1 MRSKFSLVPEQLTQS
16 PDGVLWAALSA
27 LAAAEAETL
36 VWQRADSFMAGATP
50 GALWA
55 YMATQ
60 KWWKQQKLCPDLRY
74 TSLPNNTTTPLGLVT
89 ASTGG
94 LYGATSTARVVFVYI
109 RKTVSA
115 STTAAYLKLF
125 DNGTDD
131 AVSGLTAASRLV
143 LPLGAVG
150 SVSPGTLIDAYIGF
164 TNGLPLANGLR
175 FATVTLA
182 DTFTISSATDGGDG
196 FCITTN

>member
-1 MRSKFSLVPEQLTQS
+1 MRSISRLFSRFSQS
-16 PDGVLWAALSA
+16 PDGVLWTALAA
-27 LAAAEAETL
+27 LAAAEAESL
-36 VWQRADSFMAGATP
+36 VWQRADAFMAGATP
-50 GALWA
+50 GAMWA
-55 YMATQ
+55 YQGCQ
-60 KWWKQQKLCPDLRY
+60 KWWKQQKACPDLRY

-94 LYGATSTARVVFVYI
+94 LYGATSTARIVWIYI

-125 DNGTDD
+125 DEGTDA
-131 AVSGLTAASRLV
+131 AVSGLTSNSRLV

-150 SVSPGTLIDAYIGF
+150 SVSPGTLVDAYVGF
-164 TNGLPLANGLR
+164 TNGFPLANGLR
-175 FATVTLA
+175 FALVTLA

-196 FCITTN
+196 FCITTS